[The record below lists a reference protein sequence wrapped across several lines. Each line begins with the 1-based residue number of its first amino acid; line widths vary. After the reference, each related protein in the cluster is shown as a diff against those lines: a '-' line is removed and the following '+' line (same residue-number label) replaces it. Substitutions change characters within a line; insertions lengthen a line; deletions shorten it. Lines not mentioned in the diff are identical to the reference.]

1 MPQLPTFFIGS
12 DQNLSSQQPWSIYWK
27 ARASS
32 MQDGPAKPFSWVVEQ
47 EKWREIKPH
56 DVDLYQ
62 AKGNKATTITTTR
75 N

>member
-1 MPQLPTFFIGS
+1 MPQLPTFFLGS

-47 EKWREIKPH
+47 EK
-56 DVDLYQ
+56 
-62 AKGNKATTITTTR
+62 
-75 N
+75 

>member
-12 DQNLSSQQPWSIYWK
+12 DQNLSSQQPWSILE

-47 EKWREIKPH
+47 EK
-56 DVDLYQ
+56 
-62 AKGNKATTITTTR
+62 
-75 N
+75 